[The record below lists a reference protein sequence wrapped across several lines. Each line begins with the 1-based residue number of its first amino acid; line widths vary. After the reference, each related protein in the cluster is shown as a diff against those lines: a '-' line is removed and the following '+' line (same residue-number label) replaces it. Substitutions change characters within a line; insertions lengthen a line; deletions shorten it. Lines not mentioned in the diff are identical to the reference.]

1 MHHVLSDKLYIAII
15 FTLLALTSCG
25 GRKGEL
31 RIKGEIKGLNNA
43 DLTIFS
49 RDGVIQGIDTL
60 HVRQGK
66 IDWQCPYDKDNGSLT
81 IVYPTFSTLTVFGS
95 SGDVIILEGESKQL
109 NSTKVSGNEHNEA
122 YTRLR
127 LQIESA
133 KAEEK
138 DSLKKDFIK
147 QNPESPVSRMLQLEE
162 LASQEPFSLKNGEE
176 IPEFSLVT
184 RKGDTITNDSIKGK
198 YALFAFWANWR
209 GKTTQVNTCIR
220 RLRRQVRQP
229 LVCISYNMDV
239 NDNILG
245 YIERT
250 DTITWHSYCDQKAFL
265 SDLPTQ
271 LGVRDLPLFILT
283 DTCSRIIAVGNDW
296 NKDIEPTVKDE
307 LIPASRGSS
316 EK

>member
-66 IDWQCPYDKDNGSLT
+66 IDWKCPYDKDNGSLT

-109 NSTKVSGNEHNEA
+109 NSTKVSGNVHNEA
-122 YTRLR
+122 YTKLR
-127 LQIESA
+127 LQTESA
-133 KAEEK
+133 KREEK
-138 DSLKKDFIK
+138 DSLIKDFIK
-147 QNPESPVSRMLQLEE
+147 QHPESPVTRMLQLEE
-162 LASQEPFSLKNGEE
+162 LVSQESFSLKNGEE
-176 IPEFSLVT
+176 IPEFSLIT
-184 RKGDTITNDSIKGK
+184 RKGDTINNDSIKGK

-209 GKTTQVNTCIR
+209 GKTTQVNTWIR
-220 RLRRQVRQP
+220 RLRRQARQP
-229 LVCISYNMDV
+229 LICISYNMDV

-265 SDLPTQ
+265 SDLPSQ
-271 LGVRDLPLFILT
+271 LGVRDLPLFVLT
-283 DTCSRIIAVGNDW
+283 DTCSRIIAVGSNW

-307 LIPASRGSS
+307 LLVDNRESA

>member
-66 IDWQCPYDKDNGSLT
+66 IDWKCPYDKDNGSLT

-109 NSTKVSGNEHNEA
+109 NSTKVSGNVHNEA
-122 YTRLR
+122 YTKLR
-127 LQIESA
+127 LQTESA
-133 KAEEK
+133 KREEK
-138 DSLKKDFIK
+138 DSLIKDFIK
-147 QNPESPVSRMLQLEE
+147 QHPESPVTRMLQLEE
-162 LASQEPFSLKNGEE
+162 LVSQESFSLKNGEE
-176 IPEFSLVT
+176 IPEFSLIT
-184 RKGDTITNDSIKGK
+184 RKGDTINNDSIKGK

-209 GKTTQVNTCIR
+209 GKTTQVNTWIR
-220 RLRRQVRQP
+220 RLRRQARQP

-239 NDNILG
+239 NANILG

-265 SDLPTQ
+265 SDLPSQ
-271 LGVRDLPLFILT
+271 LGVRDLPLFVLT
-283 DTCSRIIAVGNDW
+283 DTCSRIIAVGSNW

-307 LIPASRGSS
+307 LLVDNRESA

>member
-1 MHHVLSDKLYIAII
+1 MSDKLYIAII

-66 IDWQCPYDKDNGSLT
+66 IDWKCPYDKDNGSLT

-147 QNPESPVSRMLQLEE
+147 QHPESPVTRMLQLEE
-162 LASQEPFSLKNGEE
+162 LVSQESFSLKNGEE
-176 IPEFSLVT
+176 IPEFSLIT
-184 RKGDTITNDSIKGK
+184 RKGDTINNDSIKGK

-209 GKTTQVNTCIR
+209 GKTTQVNTWIR
-220 RLRRQVRQP
+220 RLRRQARQP

-265 SDLPTQ
+265 SDLPSQ
-271 LGVRDLPLFILT
+271 LGVRDLPLFVLT
-283 DTCSRIIAVGNDW
+283 DTCSRIIAVGSNW

-307 LIPASRGSS
+307 LLVDNRESA

>member
-1 MHHVLSDKLYIAII
+1 MHHVLSDKLFIAII

-66 IDWQCPYDKDNGSLT
+66 IDWKCPYDKDNGSLT

-109 NSTKVSGNEHNEA
+109 NSTKVSGNVHNEA
-122 YTRLR
+122 YTKLR
-127 LQIESA
+127 LQTESA
-133 KAEEK
+133 KREEK
-138 DSLKKDFIK
+138 DSLIKDFIK
-147 QNPESPVSRMLQLEE
+147 QHPESPVSRMLQLEE
-162 LASQEPFSLKNGEE
+162 LASQESFSLKNGEE
-176 IPEFSLVT
+176 IPEFSLIT
-184 RKGDTITNDSIKGK
+184 RKGDTINNDSIKGK

-209 GKTTQVNTCIR
+209 GKTTQVNTWIR
-220 RLRRQVRQP
+220 RLRRQARQP

-265 SDLPTQ
+265 SDLPSQ
-271 LGVRDLPLFILT
+271 LGVRDLPLFVLT
-283 DTCSRIIAVGNDW
+283 DTCSRIIAVGSNW

-307 LIPASRGSS
+307 LLVDNRESA

>member
-66 IDWQCPYDKDNGSLT
+66 IDWKCPYDKDNGSLT

-109 NSTKVSGNEHNEA
+109 NSTKVSGNVHNEA
-122 YTRLR
+122 YTKLR
-127 LQIESA
+127 LQTESA
-133 KAEEK
+133 KREEK
-138 DSLKKDFIK
+138 DSLIKDFIK
-147 QNPESPVSRMLQLEE
+147 QHPESPVTRMLQLEE
-162 LASQEPFSLKNGEE
+162 LVSQESFSLKNGEE
-176 IPEFSLVT
+176 IPEFSLIT
-184 RKGDTITNDSIKGK
+184 RKGDTINNDSIKGK

-209 GKTTQVNTCIR
+209 GKTTQVNTWIR
-220 RLRRQVRQP
+220 RLRRQARQP

-239 NDNILG
+239 NNNILG

-265 SDLPTQ
+265 SDLPSQ
-271 LGVRDLPLFILT
+271 LGVRDLPLFVLT
-283 DTCSRIIAVGNDW
+283 DTCSRIIAVGSNW

-307 LIPASRGSS
+307 LLVDNRESA